1 MTRNLSASTRAW
13 RSAIALTCGLAAF
26 GLAACG
32 HVAPYER
39 EELTKPTMD
48 TEGEGSEVMFRA
60 HVQESREGAT
70 GGADTS
76 GGGCGCN

>member
-1 MTRNLSASTRAW
+1 MFARGARLPLPIR
-13 RSAIALTCGLAAF
+13 RGLCGLWLSLSLV
-26 GLAACG
+26 GCG

-39 EELTKPTMD
+39 EELAKPTMD
-48 TEGEGSEVMFRA
+48 TEGEGSELVFRA

-70 GGADTS
+70 GGAETS